1 MGLVALTVILVVA
14 AGYAQQ
20 TQRDEPDAPLTEPRI
35 MGNPDQRFRVVPL
48 TGLESPFGFAML
60 PNGDML
66 VTEKPGR
73 LRLVRDFTLDPT
85 PISGIPPVLLTRFQ
99 GLWDVALH
107 PQFDQNRL
115 IYFTYAR
122 KNETEVLVGDAP
134 PAAKA
139 VLGRA
144 RYDGGHVLSDV
155 REIFTSNAWISGPT
169 SARIAFGRDGKIF
182 MTIGVTHR
190 DLDHGGTQ
198 RVGTPEEAQNPKS
211 HLGKILRLND
221 DGTAPPDNPFAGRR
235 EYAPEIYALG
245 VRNPQGLMLHPD
257 TGEMWEAE
265 HGPQGGDEVNILK
278 PGANYGWPV
287 ISLGRAYSGD
297 ATLTDSGPELA
308 QPCSPGMEQ
317 PLIAWLPSIGPS
329 GMTYYTG
336 DKFPAWKGS
345 LFVGAL
351 RGSQL
356 QRVTL
361 NRRMLPTGRESLL
374 TELRHRIRD
383 VKQGADGLLYVMTEG
398 RETDRGSGKGAGTM
412 LRIEPVVDASR

>member
-1 MGLVALTVILVVA
+1 MILVVA

-20 TQRDEPDAPLTEPRI
+20 TQRDEPDPLIEPRI

-48 TGLESPFGFAML
+48 TGLESPFGFAIL

-99 GLWDVALH
+99 GLWDIALH
-107 PQFDQNRL
+107 PQFERNRL

-122 KNETEVLVGDAP
+122 KNETEVLAGDAP
-134 PAAKA
+134 PSAKA

-144 RYDGGHVLSDV
+144 RYDGGHMLSDV

-169 SARIAFGRDGKIF
+169 SARIAFGRDGKIY

-211 HLGKILRLND
+211 HLGKVLRLND

-336 DKFPAWKGS
+336 DRFPAWKGS

-351 RGSQL
+351 RGYQL

-398 RETDRGSGKGAGTM
+398 READRGSGKGAGTI
-412 LRIEPVVDASR
+412 LRIEPVVDATR